1 MRLTTRSRDND
12 ADDLDQGA
20 ENAETASS
28 RWVKAGTV
36 CAIGLGAT
44 LLACTVIVVTGHH
57 RHDTSTP
64 PAPAYP
70 TTTIDPAIGSEV
82 NSGSPQPGTTDPAAS
97 TGAAGTEST
106 GTESAGTGSAG
117 TGSAGVIPA
126 DVTWQQVGLGALPFS
141 ASAGPRQVTGGVPS
155 GFSDNQPGAV
165 LAATQIL
172 GRLSWSATSTADM
185 RAVADAMTTPAAQA
199 RAALTY
205 GPPTD
210 PALIPQLAGFQLLTY
225 SPDAALINLALR
237 FHATLRV
244 VPVALSFTGGD
255 WRMSGAPGPLAQSSW
270 AALDDLTGY
279 VLLSGQPTTT
289 GH

>member
-12 ADDLDQGA
+12 ADDLDRGGEA
-20 ENAETASS
+20 ASS

-44 LLACTVIVVTGHH
+44 LLACTVIVVTGHD

-70 TTTIDPAIGSEV
+70 TSTINPTIGSGV
-82 NSGSPQPGTTDPAAS
+82 NAGSPQSGTTDPAAS
-97 TGAAGTEST
+97 TGAAGAE
-106 GTESAGTGSAG
+106 SAG

-155 GFSDNQPGAV
+155 GFSDDQPGAV

-185 RAVADAMTTPAAQA
+185 RAVADVMTTPAAQA
-199 RAALTY
+199 RAVLTY

-210 PALIPQLAGFQLLTY
+210 PALIPQLAGYQLLTY

-255 WRMSGAPGPLAQSSW
+255 WRLSGAPGPLAQSSW

-279 VLLSGQPTTT
+279 VLLSGQPTTA